1 MTLTGKAMPYKRGFG
16 PFAPEVYRAPYSY
29 PFRGTGRLSDTITM
43 LETSVGAES
52 IAAVLVEPIAGEGGF
67 IVPEA
72 GWLAGLARWCR
83 DHGVLVIADEVQT
96 GFGRTGDWFACEYEG
111 VVPDLLATAKSL
123 GGGLPIGGVTGRA
136 EVMDSVHPG
145 GVGGTFGGNPVSC
158 AASLA
163 AIRTIESEGLVER
176 ARVIGETILPRLR
189 KLSATVPAVGEVRG
203 RGAMVGIE
211 FVRDDGITP
220 DREVTGRV
228 LRRCHQAGLLV
239 LTAGT
244 YGNVIRLLPPLVI
257 SDQLLEEGLGILEEA
272 VAAS

>member
-1 MTLTGKAMPYKRGFG
+1 M
-16 PFAPEVYRAPYSY
+16 
-29 PFRGTGRLSDTITM
+29 
-43 LETSVGAES
+43 
-52 IAAVLVEPIAGEGGF
+52 
-67 IVPEA
+67 
-72 GWLAGLARWCR
+72 
-83 DHGVLVIADEVQT
+83 
-96 GFGRTGDWFACEYEG
+96 
-111 VVPDLLATAKSL
+111 
-123 GGGLPIGGVTGRA
+123 
-136 EVMDSVHPG
+136 
-145 GVGGTFGGNPVSC
+145 GGTFGGNPVSC

-163 AIRTIESEGLVER
+163 ALRTIESEGLVER

-220 DREVTGRV
+220 DREATGRV

-257 SDQLLEEGLGILEEA
+257 SGPAPRGGAGVSSRRRWRRHEPPLRPR
-272 VAAS
+272 VRT